1 MGGISGRRPRQTF
14 IDGLELVKQK
24 NLDNRLERNL
34 TPVNLSVGQPTS
46 IFSRLFN
53 YVYHLGGKPSQRFCI
68 LIYSDRIDSNKNS

>member
-53 YVYHLGGKPSQRFCI
+53 YVYHLGLFLRLVLGMWFRLVGWF
-68 LIYSDRIDSNKNS
+68 R